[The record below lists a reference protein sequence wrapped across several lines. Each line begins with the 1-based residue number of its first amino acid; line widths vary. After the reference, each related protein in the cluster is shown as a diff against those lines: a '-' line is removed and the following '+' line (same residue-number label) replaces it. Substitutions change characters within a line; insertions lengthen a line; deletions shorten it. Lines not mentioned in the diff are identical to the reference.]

1 MRSVRAIYRQE
12 DDGAWI
18 GTSPEVPGYVAY
30 GDSYEEARDRMNE
43 GLPWFAEQSLLIAHI
58 TGESLPA
65 TAGQPKVSFAMSPA
79 PTRPKFRIFSPETSS
94 R

>member
-1 MRSVRAIYRQE
+1 MRTVRMIYRQE

-30 GDSYEEARDRMNE
+30 GDSYEEARDRARE
-43 GLPWFAEQSLLIAHI
+43 GLPWFAEEDLVIAHVI
-58 TGESLPA
+58 GTDPPV
-65 TAGQPKVSFAMSPA
+65 TAAAAKVSFDIVRT
-79 PTRPKFRIFSPETSS
+79 TRTGYRGEVVPS